1 MTRKTIAKNTLDLEV
16 LRKYIQKIVESNET
30 NSVLNWE
37 KNEDCLRLIDYFTDK
52 NNFIENLTDECLT
65 LKTAFT
71 ETIFKLVVAAEF
83 KDDNSSDHVERVG
96 KFSSLMARK
105 LRFSDRECTNIF
117 FAGAMHDIGKIGIS
131 ECVLYK
137 PGKLSRPEYEIIKS
151 HTHIGGDILAGARSE
166 VLQLAGQ
173 VALYHHERWIGGGY
187 PTGIS
192 GEDIPL
198 VARIVA
204 LADTFDA
211 LISRRRY
218 KDAYPVKIAVEV
230 IKNESGKH
238 LDPML
243 VSIFLDNLDEFV
255 ESVYKG
261 KMPKFNQYDL
271 SQRDREIDLDIE
283 YF

>member
-1 MTRKTIAKNTLDLEV
+1 
-16 LRKYIQKIVESNET
+16 
-30 NSVLNWE
+30 
-37 KNEDCLRLIDYFTDK
+37 
-52 NNFIENLTDECLT
+52 
-65 LKTAFT
+65 
-71 ETIFKLVVAAEF
+71 
-83 KDDNSSDHVERVG
+83 
-96 KFSSLMARK
+96 
-105 LRFSDRECTNIF
+105 
-117 FAGAMHDIGKIGIS
+117 
-131 ECVLYK
+131 
-137 PGKLSRPEYEIIKS
+137 
-151 HTHIGGDILAGARSE
+151 

-187 PTGIS
+187 PSGIS

-218 KDAYPVKIAVEV
+218 KDAYPVKVAVEV

-238 LDPML
+238 LDPTL
-243 VSIFLDNLDEFV
+243 VSVFLDNLDEFV